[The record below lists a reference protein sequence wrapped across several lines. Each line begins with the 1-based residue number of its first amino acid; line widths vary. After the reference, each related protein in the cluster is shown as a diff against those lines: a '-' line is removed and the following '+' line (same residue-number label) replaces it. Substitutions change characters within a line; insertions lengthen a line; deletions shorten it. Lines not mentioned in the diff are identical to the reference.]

1 TCLPTQNVDFAS
13 RLVVLYQWDGKLR
26 PVPGLYDTNTRCVAI
41 KISLIVYDV
50 GDLNDLFRSDA
61 AAKATGWSQA
71 KSRIASRFLK
81 QFSWQV
87 VSSRHS
93 KITTFKQ
100 N

>member
-1 TCLPTQNVDFAS
+1 
-13 RLVVLYQWDGKLR
+13 VLYQWDVKLR
-26 PVPGLYDTNTRCVAI
+26 PVPGLYDTHTRCLAI

-61 AAKATGWSQA
+61 AAKAAGWSRA
-71 KSRIASRFLK
+71 KSRIALPFLK
-81 QFSWQV
+81 QFCWRV
-87 VSSRHS
+87 VSGRHS